1 MEAVPLSLS
10 SACGIVRES
19 YDHAALQGARREPS
33 TVNQGRRTD
42 YDYGGARNNGTQA
55 SAGGSGGSRS
65 QQGGGGGDG
74 DKYSKWGS
82 IA

>member
-1 MEAVPLSLS
+1 MTINA
-10 SACGIVRES
+10 
-19 YDHAALQGARREPS
+19 GARREAS

-42 YDYGGARNNGTQA
+42 YDYGGARNNGGTQA
-55 SAGGSGGSRS
+55 SASGGSRS